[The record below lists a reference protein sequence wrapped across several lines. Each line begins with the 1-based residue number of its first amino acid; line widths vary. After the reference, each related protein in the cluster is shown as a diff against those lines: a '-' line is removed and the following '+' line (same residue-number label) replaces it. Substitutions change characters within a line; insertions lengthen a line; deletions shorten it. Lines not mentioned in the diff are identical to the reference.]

1 MSFPQNRYALVTAAA
16 GKFAKADAKCPA
28 RVVMDRTKGFG
39 LPAAAL
45 SAAYTA
51 PCAGEWW
58 RGGGTLQFC
67 RLPAAAAACGAALHT
82 FHDM

>member
-58 RGGGTLQFC
+58 RGGHFAILQAPRC
-67 RLPAAAAACGAALHT
+67 CSCLRRSVAHVS
-82 FHDM
+82 